1 MNNKPAIG
9 IMFRI
14 PEYGKVKKRLAIHTG
29 DELALHYYKA
39 MLQETIIK
47 LSRLTEMDIYG
58 FYYGD
63 GKPENNIFKDLKL
76 FPQSGR
82 DLGERMFNAI
92 KTLFNIG
99 YEKSA
104 LIGADSP
111 DLPEDFIIHAFEK
124 LNHHD
129 LVIGPSMDGG
139 YYLIAMKKPFENIFK
154 GINWGTERVL
164 KETLVIVEKGGIK
177 YALLQE
183 WYDIDDIDG
192 LRMWFSGKT
201 NML

>member
-1 MNNKPAIG
+1 MNKSATG

-14 PEYGKVKKRLAIHTG
+14 PEYGRVKKRLAIHTG

-47 LSRLTEMDIYG
+47 LSRLTKMDIYG

-63 GKPENNIFKDLKL
+63 GKPANNIFKDLKL

-92 KTLFNIG
+92 KTLFDIG

-139 YYLIAMKKPFENIFK
+139 YYLIAMKRPFEIIFK
-154 GINWGTERVL
+154 GIKWGTENVFN
-164 KETLVIVEKGGIK
+164 KTISIAQNNGIR
-177 YALLQE
+177 YYLLHE
-183 WYDIDDIDG
+183 WYDIDDIEG
-192 LRMWFSGKT
+192 LKMWL
-201 NML
+201 NNNPY